1 MLPDRRRSLGH
12 RIQPRRECRLQ
23 HHLPGILHS
32 ALLGQHLV
40 QNTRSKESRSDRMAD
55 RSRLSDQMLSYSLS
69 VFCHTIRQCN
79 CIRALRITQR
89 SVRIAGLSGIR
100 KYKCLIPEFLHAS
113 QQAPHTD
120 AAPLFFRAHRQS
132 GSSDRLLYNRMHS
145 IKAAD
150 PSLPVPASRQAVRS
164 PDLRFVPGR
173 PLSFI

>member
-100 KYKCLIPEFLHAS
+100 KYKCLIPEFLHLRSKRLILMLLLCSSERTGNPAH
-113 QQAPHTD
+113 QIG
-120 AAPLFFRAHRQS
+120 FF
-132 GSSDRLLYNRMHS
+132 
-145 IKAAD
+145 IIECI
-150 PSLPVPASRQAVRS
+150 P
-164 PDLRFVPGR
+164 
-173 PLSFI
+173 

>member
-1 MLPDRRRSLGH
+1 MIERVHRILSAEAFFLRVGIPVLPDRRRSLGH

-100 KYKCLIPEFLHAS
+100 KYKCLIPEFLHLRSKRLILMLLLCSSERTGNPAH
-113 QQAPHTD
+113 QIG
-120 AAPLFFRAHRQS
+120 FFI
-132 GSSDRLLYNRMHS
+132 
-145 IKAAD
+145 IKCI
-150 PSLPVPASRQAVRS
+150 P
-164 PDLRFVPGR
+164 
-173 PLSFI
+173 

>member
-100 KYKCLIPEFLHAS
+100 KYKYLIPEFLHLRSKRLILMLLLCSSERTGNPAH
-113 QQAPHTD
+113 QIG
-120 AAPLFFRAHRQS
+120 FF
-132 GSSDRLLYNRMHS
+132 
-145 IKAAD
+145 IIECI
-150 PSLPVPASRQAVRS
+150 P
-164 PDLRFVPGR
+164 
-173 PLSFI
+173 